1 MDYGVQNI
9 FKLKFI
15 SINVLVTLC
24 YFDCSFYCRFVL
36 ISMFEQI
43 SKLSRN
49 SLHYFLIH
57 LCIVLCLFIIFPHS
71 HFVMGYF
78 NRLTGLRRKKTKK
91 KIDLFFLA
99 ISPTSEAQ
107 IVIGALFSLHH
118 PPGSHGGGRLREW

>member
-1 MDYGVQNI
+1 
-9 FKLKFI
+9 
-15 SINVLVTLC
+15 
-24 YFDCSFYCRFVL
+24 
-36 ISMFEQI
+36 
-43 SKLSRN
+43 
-49 SLHYFLIH
+49 
-57 LCIVLCLFIIFPHS
+57 
-71 HFVMGYF
+71 MGYF